1 MSEKR
6 VNRYKVPERMNAIRQ
21 HEAGGKL
28 LFESIPVPLPGPGEV
43 LVKMHA
49 SPVNPSDLTLLK
61 GNYLVRTYPF
71 TPGLE
76 GSGMVVSSGGGL
88 LPGLRVG
95 KRVACAPDSEG
106 DGTWAEYMKTPVMRT
121 IPLPHG
127 LSSEQGAMM
136 LVNPMTAMA
145 FLHMARKGQ
154 HKAIVNNAA
163 ASTLGKM
170 LIRLTN
176 QYQIPLIN
184 IVRREEQ
191 VSELK
196 NMGAVHVLNS
206 EKDSFESELKQLS
219 HDLRANLFL
228 DAVTGK
234 QTSLLLRAAPKGT
247 TLIAYARLSG
257 DPIMADPGNLIKE
270 EKQIIGF
277 QLGNW
282 LQTKSIPFKL
292 RFIGRVKKHLSDSLS
307 SHIHLRMPLDKVE
320 EAISQ
325 YRNTM
330 SQGKIILIIDP
341 TNSNK

>member
-1 MSEKR
+1 MPKKR
-6 VNRYKVPERMNAIRQ
+6 SNRYKVPERMNAIRQ
-21 HEAGGKL
+21 HKAGGRL
-28 LFESIPVPLPGPGEV
+28 VIESVPVPQPGPGEV

-49 SPVNPSDLTLLK
+49 SPVNPSDLALLT
-61 GNYLVRTYPF
+61 GDYLSRKYPF

-76 GSGMVVSSGGGL
+76 GSGMVVGAGGGL
-88 LPGLRVG
+88 LPGLRIG
-95 KRVACAPDSEG
+95 KRVACTAGSEG

-121 IPLPHG
+121 IPLPRD

-145 FLHMARKGQ
+145 FLHIAKKGN

-176 QYQIPLIN
+176 QHQIPLIN
-184 IVRREEQ
+184 IVRQEEQ
-191 VSELK
+191 VSDLK
-196 NMGAVHVLNS
+196 NMGAIHVLNS
-206 EKDSFESELKQLS
+206 EKESFESELKQLS
-219 HDLRANLFL
+219 YNLGANLFL

-257 DPIMADPGNLIKE
+257 DPIVADPGNLIKE

-282 LQTKSIPFKL
+282 LNTKSIFFKL
-292 RFIGRVKKHLSDSLS
+292 RFVSNVKRHLSDSLS
-307 SHIHLRMPLDKVE
+307 SHINRRMPLDEVE
-320 EAISQ
+320 EAISH
-325 YRNTM
+325 YRKNM
-330 SQGKIILIIDP
+330 SLGKIILTMDTP
-341 TNSNK
+341 KRTK